1 MVLLKKYIRSVF
13 VFALIFTAIFGV
25 IEFSRTGQ
33 LSVISII
40 LHFVGG
46 LCLGFVVGFISLQ
59 LPFRN
64 STRIALLW
72 LALFVIQSFSNLVEY
87 YFYSTVPVS
96 VVLSGLAEDL
106 FVTFI
111 EAVLV
116 GLLFV
121 PVKRDSSIGVEMKK
135 FFKQRSGSSWFW
147 RIVVASLLYIPIYL
161 AFGLIV
167 TPLVTPYYT
176 DPSLGLNLAIPG
188 LDVIIPLQF
197 VRGLIYVLVL
207 LPFIAALKFGRK
219 YLFVTLTLLLYIPG
233 GFLPLL
239 THQAWPAPLRV
250 FHGLEILGDYIVF
263 AAVIVRL
270 LKKS

>member
-1 MVLLKKYIRSVF
+1 LNFI
-13 VFALIFTAIFGV
+13 
-25 IEFSRTGQ
+25 
-33 LSVISII
+33 
-40 LHFVGG
+40 GG
-46 LCLGFVVGFISLQ
+46 LVLGFVVGFISSQ

-64 STRIALLW
+64 SIRITLLW

-96 VVLSGLAEDL
+96 IILSGLAEGL

-111 EAVLV
+111 EAILV

-121 PVKRDSSIGVEMKK
+121 PVKRNSSIGVEMKK
-135 FFKQRSGSSWFW
+135 FFKQRPGSSWFW
-147 RIVVASLLYIPIYL
+147 WIVVASLLYIPIYL

-167 TPLVTPYYT
+167 NPLVTPYYT

-188 LDVIIPLQF
+188 FDVIIPLQF

-207 LPFIAALKFGRK
+207 LPFIATLKIGRK
-219 YLFVTLTLLLYIPG
+219 YLFTAVTLLLYVPG

-239 THQAWPAPLRV
+239 TNQVWPVPLRV

-270 LKKS
+270 LKKKE